1 MTAGQGPGPYGTPAG
16 QGDAPEQ
23 SDPQGWGA
31 PQGQPPYGQPPQGQP
46 PYGQP
51 PQAQSPYGPP
61 PQGQPPYGQSPYGQ
75 SPYGQPPYPG
85 YGPAPSAPAG
95 FGAPRPVER
104 PVTVRAGI
112 GAFVGSIVL
121 SVVAHVLTLLNWDEV
136 MAGALTSAEADLGG
150 LPAEEAQLAADFAE
164 TFGVIGFV
172 VGLLATAVFALFVW
186 FAWKGHNWARI
197 VLWVLAGLGILF
209 GLIGAG
215 SSAALGLVT
224 LPTIQFLS
232 WFEILFDAV
241 AIVLLA
247 LKPSHEWYRYRGW
260 LRATGQPG

>member
-23 SDPQGWGA
+23 SDAQGWGA
-31 PQGQPPYGQPPQGQP
+31 PQGQPPYGQPQQGQP

-61 PQGQPPYGQSPYGQ
+61 PQGQPPYGQPPYGQ

-85 YGPAPSAPAG
+85 YGPAPSAPTG

-172 VGLLATAVFALFVW
+172 VGLLATAVFALFGW